1 MRRAGF
7 TLIELMAVML
17 IIALATSLAVPAF
30 RDYFRQDDMT
40 EATDRMR
47 ALFQLARDSAVRSGL
62 PVTVVIDSIS
72 GLVWL
77 DAPVPP
83 ALDEEIALPQTMAA
97 PRLSTPGFA
106 VPGTLR
112 GDVFVQGES
121 IELPP
126 TVLMELT
133 RARALFAFQPT
144 GRVFADTVYLRASMR
159 TVLITADRWTGD
171 LLAY

>member
-1 MRRAGF
+1 MRRPGF
-7 TLIELMAVML
+7 TLIELMATML
-17 IIALATSLAVPAF
+17 IIALATALAVPAF
-30 RDYFRQDDMT
+30 REYFRQDDLT
-40 EATDRMR
+40 EATDRMK

-83 ALDEEIALPQTMAA
+83 AIDQEVALPQSTA
-97 PRLSTPGFA
+97 PRRMTTPGFA
-106 VPGTLR
+106 TPSTLR
-112 GDVFVQGES
+112 GDVFVPGES
-121 IELPP
+121 LELPQ
-126 TVLMELT
+126 TVQMELT